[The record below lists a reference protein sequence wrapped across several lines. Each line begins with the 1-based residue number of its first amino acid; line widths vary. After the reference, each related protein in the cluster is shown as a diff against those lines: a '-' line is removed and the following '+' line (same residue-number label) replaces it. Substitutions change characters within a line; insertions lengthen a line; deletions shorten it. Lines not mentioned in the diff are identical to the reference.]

1 MVRAGA
7 LRHRINLQ
15 SRATTVDAAGQ
26 AIGSWS
32 TYRTCFAEVIYKG
45 GAETVR
51 GQQVDAQYS
60 AVIRIRSHNPARF
73 QYQNT
78 VQFGTVKHLTSN
90 RFSVEIHTNVNCGCF
105 AWRMF
110 DANANYTTS

>member
-60 AVIRIRSHNPARF
+60 AVIRIRFPQS
-73 QYQNT
+73 
-78 VQFGTVKHLTSN
+78 GTFPVPEHRAIWDSKTFNIKSIQRRDTHERELWL
-90 RFSVEIHTNVNCGCF
+90 FCVEDV
-105 AWRMF
+105 
-110 DANANYTTS
+110 